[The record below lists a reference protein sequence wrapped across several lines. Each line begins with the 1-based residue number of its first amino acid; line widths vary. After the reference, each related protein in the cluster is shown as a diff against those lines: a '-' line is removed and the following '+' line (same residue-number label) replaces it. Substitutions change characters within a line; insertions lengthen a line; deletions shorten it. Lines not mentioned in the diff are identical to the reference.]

1 MPLDLH
7 ESILN
12 QYRSFR
18 DINLYAHRCTM
29 SDVDPELRM
38 DIYESIQGP
47 VYASVIINAHLT
59 IKRFIIDGRR

>member
-7 ESILN
+7 ESILK

-18 DINLYAHRCTM
+18 NISANLHRCTM

-47 VYASVIINAHLT
+47 VYASVIINVHLT